1 MEFDH
6 DLQRR
11 RYRLCMIGF
20 GLTAAAILLLAVD
33 STLNLGMR
41 VSWMRGRPAPWGW
54 ALNTPAYSWLVGAPI
69 TWMALLGTYLLWG
82 RWDNPS
88 WQRRAGLLVVMNLV
102 DSVLWAIDRGPE
114 MGLMTVDAEHLWFR
128 IKLAQ
133 ALGWAEFAL
142 IAGLAADLAVHL
154 GAQQAT
160 ESSRT
165 TRSLV
170 AIGALAWMFVF
181 IQGTNWGQPCWPL
194 EPRPGR
200 ITPSLL
206 MFSMASLFIQT
217 IVAFQVASLGFLA
230 AARCRQV
237 LAEIDREEHDSDPLR
252 SRSEESGLPIE
263 YTFQEAI

>member
-1 MEFDH
+1 MESDH

-20 GLTAAAILLLAVD
+20 GLTAAAILLLAID

-41 VSWMRGRPAPWGW
+41 FSLMRGRPAPWQW
-54 ALNTPAYSWLVGAPI
+54 ALSTPAYSWLVGAPI

-82 RWDNPS
+82 RWDNSS

-114 MGLMTVDAEHLWFR
+114 LGLMAADAEHLWFR

-142 IAGLAADLAVHL
+142 IAGLASDLAVHL
-154 GAQQAT
+154 GATQAA

-170 AIGALAWMFVF
+170 AIGALSWMFVF
-181 IQGTNWGQPCWPL
+181 IQGTNWGQPFWPL
-194 EPRPGR
+194 EPRPVRFAPG
-200 ITPSLL
+200 LL
-206 MFSMASLFIQT
+206 MFSLASLFIQT
-217 IVAFQVASLGFLA
+217 IVAFQVASLSFLA

-237 LAEIDREEHDSDPLR
+237 LAEIDREERDNDPLK
-252 SRSEESGLPIE
+252 SRSEESGQLLE
-263 YTFQEAI
+263 HAFQESL